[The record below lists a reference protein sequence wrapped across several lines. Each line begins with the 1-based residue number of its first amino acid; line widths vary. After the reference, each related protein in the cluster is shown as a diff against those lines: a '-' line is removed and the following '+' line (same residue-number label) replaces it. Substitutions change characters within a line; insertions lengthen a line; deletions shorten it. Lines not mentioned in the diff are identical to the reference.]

1 MINYLIAIWSKN
13 VCGALGF
20 FDRSKKGLDLGLHG
34 RRKIDFMVFWG
45 YMNSTCYLDH
55 EKEKTEK
62 RKGEKEGTTANMPQC
77 LKSQYK

>member
-1 MINYLIAIWSKN
+1 M
-13 VCGALGF
+13 
-20 FDRSKKGLDLGLHG
+20 GLHG

-62 RKGEKEGTTANMPQC
+62 RREREKKKALQPTC
-77 LKSQYK
+77 LNA

>member
-1 MINYLIAIWSKN
+1 
-13 VCGALGF
+13 
-20 FDRSKKGLDLGLHG
+20 
-34 RRKIDFMVFWG
+34 MVFWG

-62 RKGEKEGTTANMPQC
+62 RKGGKEGTTANMPQC